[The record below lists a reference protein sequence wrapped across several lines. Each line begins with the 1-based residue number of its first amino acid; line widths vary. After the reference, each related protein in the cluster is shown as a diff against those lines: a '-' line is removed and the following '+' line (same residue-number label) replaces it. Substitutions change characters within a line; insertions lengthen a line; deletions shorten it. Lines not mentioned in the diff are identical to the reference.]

1 MSPVYKNL
9 PAVYKREKTG
19 IQVAPQ
25 DNPLFNNYETGRV
38 CREGNR
44 RLASTVA
51 LYAHRDQGLKI
62 LEVGAGTGNA
72 ISEILPA
79 LKDDSPWRQY
89 LEYRFTDTTTS
100 FLAGEEER
108 FSKFEGITFG
118 GFAMERSGESQGYE
132 LDWGLVVASNV
143 MLQLLSLWQ

>member
-1 MSPVYKNL
+1 MCHLYKNH
-9 PAVYKREKTG
+9 PSIYKGEKTG
-19 IQVAPQ
+19 IQVALQ
-25 DNPLFNNYETGRV
+25 DNPLFNNYETGRI
-38 CREGNR
+38 CRECNR

-62 LEVGAGTGNA
+62 LEIGTGTGNA

-89 LEYRFTDTTTS
+89 LEYCFTDTTTP

-108 FSKFEGITFG
+108 LSKFEGMTFG
-118 GFAMERSGESQGYE
+118 GFEMERSES
-132 LDWGLVVASNV
+132 
-143 MLQLLSLWQ
+143 